1 MKTFKFMYI
10 VTSQRLA
17 YVYAEDKEEA
27 ENKLMEILQNHDDE
41 KEAIEKVEEN
51 YVQTLN
57 EGHLGIDF
65 GSIKE
70 VEDVDE
76 EF

>member
-1 MKTFKFMYI
+1 MYI

-27 ENKLMEILQNHDDE
+27 ENKLMEILQNHDNE
-41 KEAIEKVEEN
+41 REAIEKVEEN

-76 EF
+76 KF

>member
-1 MKTFKFMYI
+1 MYI

-17 YVYAEDKEEA
+17 YVYAEDKKEA

-41 KEAIEKVEEN
+41 REAIEKVEEK

>member
-27 ENKLMEILQNHDDE
+27 ENKLMEILQNHDNE
-41 KEAIEKVEEN
+41 REAIEKVEEN

-65 GSIKE
+65 RSIKE

>member
-1 MKTFKFMYI
+1 MKTFKFMYM

-17 YVYAEDKEEA
+17 YVYAEDKKEA

-41 KEAIEKVEEN
+41 REAIEKVEEN